1 MPFLFHR
8 ISFPIK
14 KIARIIK
21 SGTKI
26 YAAMEKIMI
35 AAIIKKKILRMPI
48 PSLSKS
54 QITKMANNS
63 DKRENIAIP
72 F

>member
-1 MPFLFHR
+1 
-8 ISFPIK
+8 
-14 KIARIIK
+14 
-21 SGTKI
+21 
-26 YAAMEKIMI
+26 MI

>member
-1 MPFLFHR
+1 
-8 ISFPIK
+8 
-14 KIARIIK
+14 
-21 SGTKI
+21 
-26 YAAMEKIMI
+26 MI
-35 AAIIKKKILRMPI
+35 AAIIKKKILIIPI

-54 QITKMANNS
+54 QIIKMANKS